1 MKRSAEMP
9 KLSDVLR
16 LIDRNKVLSDL
27 RGKYNHSVSYNNSR
41 TIIKYIQEDIL
52 LTSYAYNP
60 GNAVV
65 IFPKKNGLIAYSC
78 YFEGFPCGD
87 SYSSFRWNTLKMAKA
102 ISLIKQDIWEDSD
115 YIKDAVYEDTSYE
128 TQWEELATGKIEYTS
143 SHRNS
148 SLTISNFR
156 KEYSNYIYSCDY
168 RIYRLKS
175 GKLRVEVDGKYFSYE
190 EFMNIIIFYRENRSA
205 ESITMTELPK
215 LNSWQKVLSIDDLD
229 DDEILDLL
237 KVQVISIKMKEAA

>member
-1 MKRSAEMP
+1 MDKAETMP
-9 KLSDVLR
+9 MLCDILGI
-16 LIDRNKVLSDL
+16 IDRNKVLSDM

-52 LTSYAYNP
+52 LTAYAYNP

-65 IFPKKNGLIAYSC
+65 IFPKKTGLIAYSC

-87 SYSSFRWNTLKMAKA
+87 SYSSFRWNKLKMEKA
-102 ISLIKQDIWEDSD
+102 ISLIKEDIWESSG
-115 YIKDAVYEDTSYE
+115 YIEDAVYEDTSYE

-156 KEYSNYIYSCDY
+156 KEYSNYIYSRDY

-190 EFMNIIIFYRENRSA
+190 EFMNIILFYRENKED
-205 ESITMTELPK
+205 ESVPMTELPK
-215 LNSWQKVLSIDDLD
+215 LNSWQKVLSIDYL
-229 DDEILDLL
+229 DDEILNLL
-237 KVQVISIKMKEAA
+237 KIQVISNKMKEAA